1 MEQYKAEETP
11 ERLIE
16 KTRVNAYHIGT
27 LAYHSPWKICRCT
40 ESLLICK
47 VAPSSDSLSEQKAHH
62 CNIKNRK
69 NFHFLNFGNRKT
81 ACECADYSAVDCET
95 SVVYVENL
103 NRVPAVVIPLE
114 KAEIQPCTD
123 YAGNYSYEYAIYKL
137 IKIYI
142 ESWGTSPRI
151 QYCEQKS

>member
-27 LAYHSPWKICRCT
+27 LAYHSPRKICRCT

-47 VAPSSDSLSEQKAHH
+47 VAPSSDSLSEQKTHH

-103 NRVPAVVIPLE
+103 NRVPTVVIPLE

-123 YAGNYSYEYAIYKL
+123 YAGNYSYKYAIYKL